1 MSVSALALTL
11 ALAVGVVSAP
21 SPAPDDETRISL
33 DLKDASIVDI
43 VSLLAEVGGFQVV
56 FEPGLSCKLT
66 LKLKEVRW
74 SAALDTTLRSCRLGQ
89 EEENGILRIAP
100 VARLAAEQTERRQY
114 EEQRLGNAPRRVATF
129 RLSYARAQEMAPLVK
144 RLLSARGEV
153 VFDARTNTL
162 FVIDQ

>member
-1 MSVSALALTL
+1 MSGPALALVL
-11 ALAVGVVSAP
+11 ALAASAVPTP
-21 SPAPDDETRISL
+21 SPSPDDETRISL
-33 DLKDASIVDI
+33 DLKDASIVDL

-56 FEPGLSCKLT
+56 FDPGISCKLT

-74 SAALDTTLRSCRLGQ
+74 SAAFDTTLRSCRLGQ

-100 VARLAAEQTERRQY
+100 VARLAAEQVERRQY
-114 EEQRLGNAPRRVATF
+114 EEERRNSGPRRLATF

>member
-1 MSVSALALTL
+1 MSGPALALVL
-11 ALAVGVVSAP
+11 ALAAGAVPTP
-21 SPAPDDETRISL
+21 SPSPDDETRISL
-33 DLKDASIVDI
+33 DLKDASIVDL

-56 FEPGLSCKLT
+56 FDPGISCKLT

-100 VARLAAEQTERRQY
+100 VARLAAEQVERRQY
-114 EEQRLGNAPRRVATF
+114 EEERRNSGPRRLSTF